1 MEERNSILSE
11 MYYENSLIKSIN
23 CYIID
28 DDLIEITVAEDN
40 IIVNSFQMNSKQLET
55 ILEILDST
63 PSEII
68 EIEDIPIKKSFLK
81 SLEPIIE
88 KPLQ

>member
-11 MYYENSLIKSIN
+11 MYYENGLIKSFN

-28 DDLIEITVAEDN
+28 DDLIEITMAEDN
-40 IIVNSFQMNSKQLET
+40 IIMNGFQMNSKQLET

-81 SLEPIIE
+81 SLESIIE
-88 KPLQ
+88 KPL